1 MISLLELQKEV
12 HQTALDKGWWE
23 EDRNV
28 GEMIA
33 LVHSE
38 ISEAHEAADEN
49 RFETTFSNGKP
60 EGFYIECADV
70 VIRVLD
76 LGHVGGFEFFLPELP
91 SVDVS
96 VEDVDRHL
104 NLAHRAV
111 SEALEKWRMKKDTE
125 ASFFM
130 HLNLAVDSLCYLCG
144 TQKLLEAVQLKAAYN
159 KTRPYRHGGKAA

>member
-76 LGHVGGFEFFLPELP
+76 LGHVAHTFEE
-91 SVDVS
+91 SVGNT
-96 VEDVDRHL
+96 RG
-104 NLAHRAV
+104 
-111 SEALEKWRMKKDTE
+111 
-125 ASFFM
+125 ASSTFC
-130 HLNLAVDSLCYLCG
+130 D
-144 TQKLLEAVQLKAAYN
+144 
-159 KTRPYRHGGKAA
+159 HGGGYFVYSDA